1 MFRLREGMGVATNNA
16 AEYRGLI
23 LGLKYAISKG
33 FKHIRAQGDSKLVCM
48 QVLIYFFITFDLSYL
63 HFCSSRI
70 KLIASKPPPTKIEIR
85 TTFEN

>member
-48 QVLIYFFITFDLSYL
+48 QVLIYFFYYL
-63 HFCSSRI
+63 
-70 KLIASKPPPTKIEIR
+70 
-85 TTFEN
+85 